1 MASLCN
7 GDDEMKAY
15 LVWNDEAKEGVV
27 FSDAGDAD
35 YAATGFRTI
44 QSGYTLGV
52 STLADEFREMYADDD
67 EDIQFKVIEIELPE

>member
-1 MASLCN
+1 
-7 GDDEMKAY
+7 MKAY
-15 LVWNDEAKEGVV
+15 LVWNDETKEGVV
-27 FSDAGDAD
+27 FGDAGDAD
-35 YAATGFRTI
+35 YAATGFRKI